1 MATVSFP
8 VHDPILEAFRASARR
23 RPDRP
28 LVASPTR
35 CDTASDLHALAESA
49 AGHLDDARLPPGSLV
64 GLAAPDGVGFLAT
77 FLALRSRGLVPL
89 LLDWKAP
96 RAECA
101 RIARGL
107 GSAWTFRCRRRW
119 PAGREDWQ
127 LAGHGPRSRAVPG
140 RTLDPGT
147 AAVKLTS
154 GSTGTPRGIVTPA
167 EALFADDAAL
177 ARTMGLEDGERIL
190 GAVPMSHSYGLA
202 SIALPALTRGSTVV
216 VPDDGSGPY
225 GPLRAARELDV
236 TFLPTVPAFL
246 RALLAAERPPALP
259 ASLRLTVSAG
269 APLDPETAVRFRE
282 VYRRRVHV
290 FYGSSETGGICFDRE
305 GGAGERGS
313 VGTPVDGVRVALRPV
328 EGEDAWGEAE
338 PAGARGVVM
347 VSSPAVASGYLPCP
361 DDRLSGGRF
370 VSGDMARWDGGEL
383 RLVGRTDDLIN
394 VRGKKVNPR
403 EVEAVLAALPDV
415 LEAVAFSVPCGARRE
430 PTLRA
435 VVALRPGR
443 LTPESLIAW
452 CREHLAEHKVP
463 RSVVLVDRIPRTSRG
478 KVDRNALLSLRPD
491 RANRAN
497 RAADAFR
504 SQAP

>member
-1 MATVSFP
+1 M
-8 VHDPILEAFRASARR
+8 
-23 RPDRP
+23 
-28 LVASPTR
+28 ASPTR
-35 CDTASDLHALAESA
+35 RVTAGGLEAMAQCA
-49 AGHLDDARLPPGSLV
+49 AGHLDAARLPPGELV
-64 GLAAPDGVGFLAT
+64 GLAAPDGAAFLAT

-96 RAECA
+96 RAECD

-119 PAGREDWQ
+119 PTGREDWR
-127 LAGHGPRSRAVPG
+127 LAGHGPRSRALPG
-140 RTLDPGT
+140 CTLDPAT

-154 GSTGTPRGIVTPA
+154 GSTGAPRGIVTPGD
-167 EALFADDAAL
+167 ALFADDAAL
-177 ARTMGLEDGERIL
+177 ARTMGLAAGERIL

-216 VPDDGSGPY
+216 VPDDRSGPY

-282 VYRRRVHV
+282 VYGRRIHV

-305 GGAGERGS
+305 GDAGEHGS
-313 VGTPVDGVRVALRPV
+313 VGPPVEGVRVGLRPL
-328 EGEDAWGEAE
+328 EGGEGSDRE
-338 PAGARGVVM
+338 GAATRGVVV
-347 VSSPAVASGYLPCP
+347 VSSPAVGSTYLPCP
-361 DDRLSGGRF
+361 DERLSGGRF
-370 VSGDMARWDGGEL
+370 VSGDLACWEGGAL

-403 EVEAVLAALPDV
+403 EVEAVLAALPEV
-415 LEAVAFSVPCGARRE
+415 TEAVAFGVPCGARGE

-435 VVALRPGR
+435 VVAAQPGG
-443 LTPESLIAW
+443 LTQEGLLAW
-452 CREHLAEHKVP
+452 CRERLAEHKVP
-463 RSVVLVDRIPRTSRG
+463 RSVVLVNRIPRTPRG
-478 KVDRNALLSLRPD
+478 KVDRNALLNLRPG
-491 RANRAN
+491 RV
-497 RAADAFR
+497 ADAVR

>member
-1 MATVSFP
+1 MSLITP
-8 VHDPILEAFRASARR
+8 DPILEAFRTLARR
-23 RPDRP
+23 RPKRL
-28 LVASPTR
+28 LVASPAR
-35 CDTASDLHALAESA
+35 RATASELQELAECA
-49 AGHLDDARLPPGSLV
+49 AGHLDDARLPPGTLV
-64 GLAAPDGVGFLAT
+64 GLAAPDGAGFLAS

-96 RAECA
+96 RAEFR
-101 RIARGL
+101 RISEGL
-107 GSAWTFRCRRRW
+107 GSAWTFRCHRRW
-119 PAGREDWQ
+119 PGGRDDWQ
-127 LAGHGPRSRAVPG
+127 LAGRGPRSRPVPG
-140 RTLDPGT
+140 RALDPET

-167 EALFADDAAL
+167 GALFADDAAL

-246 RALLAAERPPALP
+246 QALLAAERPPALP
-259 ASLRLTVSAG
+259 PSLRLTVSAG

-282 VYRRRVHV
+282 VYGRRVHV

-305 GGAGERGS
+305 GTAGERGS
-313 VGTPVDGVRVALRPV
+313 VGTPVCGVRVNLCPV
-328 EGEDAWGEAE
+328 DGDAPDGTEGTD
-338 PAGARGVVM
+338 RDGVV
-347 VSSPAVASGYLPCP
+347 VVDSPAVAAGYLPCP
-361 DDRLSGGRF
+361 DERLSAGRF
-370 VSGDMARWDGGEL
+370 VSGDMARWEDGEL

-403 EVEAVLAALPDV
+403 EVEAVLAAVPEV
-415 LEAVAFSVPCGARRE
+415 REAVAFGVPCGARRE
-430 PTLRA
+430 PMLRA
-435 VVALRPGR
+435 VVAVRPGGPTAER
-443 LTPESLIAW
+443 LLSW
-452 CREHLAEHKVP
+452 CREHLAAHKVP
-463 RSVVLVDRIPRTSRG
+463 RAVVLVDRIPRTARG
-478 KVDRNALLSLRPD
+478 KVDRNALRSLRPG
-491 RANRAN
+491 RS
-497 RAADAFR
+497 ADVVR